1 MLCYVVLKLEVSK
14 SVAGGD
20 FFPIIFRLV
29 KLIFNISTCKTY
41 LYSGVSNN
49 STYFDL

>member
-20 FFPIIFRLV
+20 FFPVIFRLV